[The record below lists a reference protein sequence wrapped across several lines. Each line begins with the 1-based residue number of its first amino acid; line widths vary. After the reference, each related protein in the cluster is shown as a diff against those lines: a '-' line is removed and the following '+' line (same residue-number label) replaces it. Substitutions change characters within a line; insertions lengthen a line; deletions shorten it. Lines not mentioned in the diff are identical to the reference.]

1 MDSRLLLLRLST
13 LRRNGCVLRLGGA
26 LFGLPGAAGG
36 RLIRSSFF
44 LRRSCHHRRRSLLDR
59 FSRFLRLRIRV
70 RCGRF
75 CCRGLGRLC
84 GGGLRVTGHQILH
97 LTKWPLQLPVSHRQ
111 SNHQHQGTGYRQ
123 GAPAART
130 LLFPGALREG
140 DNLSLLRSGFRL
152 LPELLLHRGR
162 VHRHLVVTCAGA
174 DLLPHRV
181 HAQTFGKRWAG
192 NGAKRLPE
200 ILFLLAQLLLLL
212 CGKGLFFHW
221 AVAQILFLCQRC
233 FPPSK

>member
-1 MDSRLLLLRLST
+1 MDSRLLLLRLSA
-13 LRRNGCVLRLGGA
+13 LRRNGCVLCLGGA
-26 LFGLPGAAGG
+26 LFGLLSTAGR

-97 LTKWPLQLPVSHRQ
+97 LTKRPLQLPISYRQ
-111 SNHQHQGTGYRQ
+111 PNHQHQGTGYRQ

-162 VHRHLVVTCAGA
+162 VHRYLVVARAGA
-174 DLLPHRV
+174 DLFPHRV
-181 HAQTFGKRWAG
+181 RAQTFGKRWAG

-200 ILFLLAQLLLLL
+200 ILFLLVQLLLLL
-212 CGKGLFFHW
+212 CGKGLFFHR
-221 AVAQILFLCQRC
+221 AMAQILFLCQRC